1 MAKEYSTQQIKDMI
15 VAECR
20 KQGIDPTI
28 PLAIAQHESGF
39 NPSAHNKANKDGT
52 SDRGVFQLNS
62 KYFKLK
68 DPFDPAEN
76 IKRGVSHIKALTK
89 TFGSDIDSL
98 LAAYNAGAG
107 AVQSGRI
114 PASTRNRYVPSVK
127 RILAQTATINNNK
140 NGGNSNNMSSNTP
153 QGNNTSFDVNAL
165 LQRLNVNPT
174 YVTAAQLQQ
183 IYDQINKSTQLTK
196 DEKTQVL
203 NSIQS
208 EMDKQKDLLEE
219 AIQIQNRGLITQPV
233 FDEQG
238 RPVYDKEGNIVTE
251 TISPYEYQRIAN
263 QRATQGIQNL
273 YNTQEAAQQAA
284 DNAYA
289 NQLATQRNNLQTA
302 YEDAIQRQQQ
312 AVNDL
317 RQQYLTAGY
326 QPNTDAYLGLGDRMA
341 ANTLAFAYNMSPQ
354 QAAQAAQNARVI
366 GNQIEQQNL
375 LKFRRN
381 LEQQMGMPYEQ
392 AIQVLQAQQQAVNAA
407 TEPYLTGMSDL
418 AKEAATQQ
426 GGITKQNLMNLRD
439 IAQERADEYTAQGD
453 RARALAEA
461 TIDNISNINRDYMNN
476 RAYLARAGAGLAA
489 EYDRLIQQ
497 GDLQKADALLRSTI
511 ANQQAGIS
519 ADNRNA
525 MIGAS
530 MYNNALNNMVDMN
543 IANQRINQDIQ
554 NEQWDRAYKL
564 QQLQQQQAR
573 NEALNKYNAVTSGFY
588 GGGIN
593 TPQGMAVVRSISPEL
608 ADELQTMG
616 STGAPNTANPTAS
629 GSTYQQWLSEVR
641 RQGLG
646 Y

>member
-20 KQGIDPTI
+20 RQGIDPTV

-39 NPSAHNKANKDGT
+39 NPSAHNTANSDGT

-68 DPFDPAEN
+68 DPFDPVEN
-76 IKRGVSHIKALTK
+76 IRRGVSHIKALTK
-89 TFGSDIDSL
+89 TFGNDIDSL

-114 PASTRNRYVPSVK
+114 PASTRNKYVPSVK
-127 RILAQTATINNNK
+127 RILAQTATINNN
-140 NGGNSNNMSSNTP
+140 GGNSNNMSSNTP
-153 QGNNTSFDVNAL
+153 QSNTSFDVSAL

-183 IYDQINKSTQLTK
+183 IYNQINKSTQLTK
-196 DEKTQVL
+196 TEKQQVL
-203 NSIQS
+203 NSIQT
-208 EMDKQKDLLEE
+208 EMDKQRDLLEE
-219 AIQIQNRGLITQPV
+219 AIQIQNKGLITQPV

-263 QRATQGIQNL
+263 QRAAQGIQDL

-302 YEDAIQRQQQ
+302 YEDAIRRQQQ

-317 RQQYLTAGY
+317 RQQYLAAGY
-326 QPNTDAYLGLGDRMA
+326 QPNSDAYLGLGDRMA

-354 QAAQAAQNARVI
+354 QAAQAAQNSRVI

-375 LKFRRN
+375 LRFRRN

-407 TEPYLTGMSDL
+407 TEPYLTGMSNL
-418 AKEAATQQ
+418 AEEAATQQ
-426 GGITKQNLMNLRD
+426 GGLTKQNLMNLRD

-453 RARALAEA
+453 RAKALAEA
-461 TIDNISNINRDYMNN
+461 TVNNISNINRDYMNN

-530 MYNNALNNMVDMN
+530 MYNNALNNMIDMN
-543 IANQRINQDIQ
+543 IASQRINQDIQ

-573 NEALNKYNAVTSGFY
+573 NEALNKYNAVTGGFY
-588 GGGIN
+588 GGGLN

-608 ADELQTMG
+608 ADDLQTMD
-616 STGAPNTANPTAS
+616 TTVPNTVNPTAG
-629 GSTYQQWLSEVR
+629 GSTYQQWLREVN

>member
-20 KQGIDPTI
+20 KQGIDPTV

-39 NPSAHNKANKDGT
+39 NPSAHNTANSDGT

-68 DPFDPAEN
+68 DPFDPVEN
-76 IKRGVSHIKALTK
+76 IRRGVSHIKALTK
-89 TFGSDIDSL
+89 TFGNDIDSL

-114 PASTRNRYVPSVK
+114 PASTRNKYVPSVK
-127 RILAQTATINNNK
+127 RILAQTATINNN
-140 NGGNSNNMSSNTP
+140 GGNSNNMSSNTP
-153 QGNNTSFDVNAL
+153 QSNTSFDVSAL

-196 DEKTQVL
+196 TEKQQVL
-203 NSIQS
+203 NSIQT
-208 EMDKQKDLLEE
+208 EMDKQRDLLEE

-238 RPVYDKEGNIVTE
+238 KPVYDKEGNIVTE

-263 QRATQGIQNL
+263 QRATQGIQDL

-284 DNAYA
+284 NDAYA

-317 RQQYLTAGY
+317 RQQYLAAGY
-326 QPNTDAYLGLGDRMA
+326 QPNSDAYLGLGDRMA

-354 QAAQAAQNARVI
+354 QAAQVAQNSRVI

-407 TEPYLTGMSDL
+407 TEPYLTGMSNL
-418 AKEAATQQ
+418 AEEAATQQ
-426 GGITKQNLMNLRD
+426 GGLTKQNLMNLRD

-453 RARALAEA
+453 RAKALAEA
-461 TIDNISNINRDYMNN
+461 TVNNISNINRDYMNN
-476 RAYLARAGAGLAA
+476 RAFLARAGAGLAA

-530 MYNNALNNMVDMN
+530 MYNNALNNMIDMN
-543 IANQRINQDIQ
+543 IANRRINQDIQ
-554 NEQWDRAYKL
+554 NEQWDRAYRL

-588 GGGIN
+588 GGGLN

-608 ADELQTMG
+608 ADDLQTMD
-616 STGAPNTANPTAS
+616 TTVPNTVNPTAS
-629 GSTYQQWLSEVR
+629 GSTYQQWLREVN

>member
-1 MAKEYSTQQIKDMI
+1 MVKEYSTQQIKDMI
-15 VAECR
+15 VAECH
-20 KQGIDPTI
+20 KQGINPTI

-39 NPSAHNKANKDGT
+39 NPSAHNTANKDGT

-76 IKRGVSHIKALTK
+76 IRRGVSHIKALTK
-89 TFGSDIDSL
+89 TFGNDIDSL

-114 PASTRNRYVPSVK
+114 PASTRNKYVPSVK
-127 RILAQTATINNNK
+127 RILAQTATTNNN
-140 NGGNSNNMSSNTP
+140 GGYSNNMSSNTP
-153 QGNNTSFDVNAL
+153 QGNNTFDVNAL

-174 YVTAAQLQQ
+174 YVTAEQLQQ

-203 NSIQS
+203 NSIQT
-208 EMDKQKDLLEE
+208 EMDKQKELLDS
-219 AIQIQNRGLITQPV
+219 ALQVQNKGLITQPV
-233 FDEQG
+233 FDAQG
-238 RPVYDKEGNIVTE
+238 RPVYDQAGNLVTE

-263 QRATQGIQNL
+263 QRANQGIQDL
-273 YNTQEAAQQAA
+273 YDTQKQAQEAA

-289 NQLATQRNNLQTA
+289 NQLATQRGNLQAA
-302 YEDAIQRQQQ
+302 YQDAINRQQETVD
-312 AVNDL
+312 AL
-317 RQQYLTAGY
+317 RQQYLAAGY

-354 QAAQAAQNARVI
+354 QAAQAAQNARVV

-375 LKFRRN
+375 LRFRRN

-407 TEPYLTGMSDL
+407 TEPYLTGMGNL
-418 AKEAATQQ
+418 AEEAATQQ
-426 GGITKQNLMNLRD
+426 GGLTKQNLMNLRD

-453 RARALAEA
+453 RAKALAEA
-461 TIDNISNINRDYMNN
+461 TLNNVSNINRDYMTN

-489 EYDRLIQQ
+489 EYDRLIQM

-511 ANQQAGIS
+511 ANQQAGVS

-543 IANQRINQDIQ
+543 IANQQMRQAVQ

-588 GGGIN
+588 GGGLN

-608 ADELQTMG
+608 ANDLSTMDANG
-616 STGAPNTANPTAS
+616 TTVPDVANPTAS
-629 GSTYQQWLSEVR
+629 GSTYQQWLREVK

>member
-1 MAKEYSTQQIKDMI
+1 
-15 VAECR
+15 
-20 KQGIDPTI
+20 
-28 PLAIAQHESGF
+28 
-39 NPSAHNKANKDGT
+39 
-52 SDRGVFQLNS
+52 
-62 KYFKLK
+62 
-68 DPFDPAEN
+68 
-76 IKRGVSHIKALTK
+76 
-89 TFGSDIDSL
+89 
-98 LAAYNAGAG
+98 
-107 AVQSGRI
+107 
-114 PASTRNRYVPSVK
+114 
-127 RILAQTATINNNK
+127 
-140 NGGNSNNMSSNTP
+140 
-153 QGNNTSFDVNAL
+153 
-165 LQRLNVNPT
+165 
-174 YVTAAQLQQ
+174 
-183 IYDQINKSTQLTK
+183 
-196 DEKTQVL
+196 
-203 NSIQS
+203 
-208 EMDKQKDLLEE
+208 
-219 AIQIQNRGLITQPV
+219 
-233 FDEQG
+233 
-238 RPVYDKEGNIVTE
+238 
-251 TISPYEYQRIAN
+251 
-263 QRATQGIQNL
+263 
-273 YNTQEAAQQAA
+273 
-284 DNAYA
+284 
-289 NQLATQRNNLQTA
+289 
-302 YEDAIQRQQQ
+302 
-312 AVNDL
+312 
-317 RQQYLTAGY
+317 
-326 QPNTDAYLGLGDRMA
+326 MA

-453 RARALAEA
+453 RAKALAEA

-616 STGAPNTANPTAS
+616 TTGAPNVVNPTAS
-629 GSTYQQWLSEVR
+629 GSTYQQWLSEVK